1 METESDAPPT
11 AVMSVIQTCAK
22 QRNVW
27 VFRNL
32 EEDEVVSDTLL
43 LPVANTS
50 VSYDLT
56 RVCKIE

>member
-11 AVMSVIQTCAK
+11 AVMSVIETCAK

-32 EEDEVVSDTLL
+32 EEDEVVIRYGWEHQCFIRLNKSM
-43 LPVANTS
+43 
-50 VSYDLT
+50 
-56 RVCKIE
+56 